1 MISTGGNE
9 IVGGGGFGLGMGGF
23 GGIAPIGLIG
33 LNTFLG
39 GYGNGYG
46 APGVAAV
53 ASGDCTRTLEQTIA
67 VNAALNSG
75 FNGVND
81 HLTQNA
87 MATTAGFT
95 ALNNTFV
102 NGYNSLSTSVQEAK
116 YDNAVQMC
124 SQTNTILTAI
134 GAAKQDI
141 IDQGTN
147 FRIADLERQ
156 LSVAEQGGPIVR
168 SGAFVPFNPCQND
181 SQMANINQVLV
192 QLGNGLVG
200 VQNTLASLVK

>member
-1 MISTGGNE
+1 MSISTGGNE
-9 IVGGGGFGLGMGGF
+9 IVGGGAFGMGGF

-39 GYGNGYG
+39 GYGGGYG

-53 ASGDCTRTLEQTIA
+53 ADGDCTRTLEQTIA

-75 FNGVND
+75 FNSIND

-87 MATTAGFT
+87 MGVTAGFT

-102 NGYNSLSTSVQEAK
+102 NGYNSLSNNIQEAK
-116 YDNAVQMC
+116 YDNAIQMC
-124 SQTNTILTAI
+124 NQTSTILAAI
-134 GAAKQDI
+134 GSAKQDI

-156 LSVAEQGGPIVR
+156 LSVAEQGGPQVR
-168 SGAFVPFNPCQND
+168 AGAFDPVNPCQTD
-181 SQMANINQVLV
+181 SQISNINQVLV

-200 VQNTLASLVK
+200 VQNALASLVK